1 MVSLLIF
8 NIYIFIIMD
17 VHLSKTDVK
26 VYFNFFYCETKFLI
40 KKIIFVIKNDT
51 V

>member
-1 MVSLLIF
+1 
-8 NIYIFIIMD
+8 MD
-17 VHLSKTDVK
+17 VYLSKTDVK
-26 VYFNFFYCETKFLI
+26 VYFNFFYFYFLI